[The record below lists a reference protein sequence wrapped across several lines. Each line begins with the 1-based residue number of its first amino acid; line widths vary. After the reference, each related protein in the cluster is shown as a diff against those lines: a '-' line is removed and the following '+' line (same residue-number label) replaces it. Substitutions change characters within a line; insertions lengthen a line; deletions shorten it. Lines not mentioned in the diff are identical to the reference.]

1 MSMSIEMASIGY
13 WLLIHQVDR
22 VLPSFLSFLIE
33 SLVTAKLA
41 AYEPAKQTR
50 SVLLYWRTPEEW
62 GEVLHEW
69 VRYSNFSFYPNS
81 ESCLTLTTG
90 NFNWAD

>member
-1 MSMSIEMASIGY
+1 MSMSFEIGSIGY
-13 WLLIHQVDR
+13 WSLIHRVDR
-22 VLPSFLSFLIE
+22 VLPLFLSFLIE

-69 VRYSNFSFYPNS
+69 VRYSNSSFYPIA
-81 ESCLTLTTG
+81 E
-90 NFNWAD
+90 